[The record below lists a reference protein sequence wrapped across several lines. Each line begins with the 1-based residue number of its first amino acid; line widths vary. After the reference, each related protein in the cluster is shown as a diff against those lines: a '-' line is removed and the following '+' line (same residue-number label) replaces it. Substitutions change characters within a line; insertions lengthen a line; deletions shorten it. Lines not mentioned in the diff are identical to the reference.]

1 MANTLNK
8 IEITGEH
15 KHLQIR
21 EVTDSGGYHRR
32 VLTPDMDVSS
42 EVQEIKDKA
51 ENLDEKDLKN
61 RVIKASYYKV
71 SAIKENITKTGVSK
85 SGIPIYTFNYK
96 NDNQLWSGTMAQDL
110 LELG

>member
-8 IEITGEH
+8 IEVHQIY

-21 EVTDSGGYHRR
+21 EIKDSGGYHRR

-51 ENLDEKDLKN
+51 ELEWTDEVKEAWTKFQEEQ
-61 RVIKASYYKV
+61 KAKM
-71 SAIKENITKTGVSK
+71 EG
-85 SGIPIYTFNYK
+85 
-96 NDNQLWSGTMAQDL
+96 
-110 LELG
+110 E